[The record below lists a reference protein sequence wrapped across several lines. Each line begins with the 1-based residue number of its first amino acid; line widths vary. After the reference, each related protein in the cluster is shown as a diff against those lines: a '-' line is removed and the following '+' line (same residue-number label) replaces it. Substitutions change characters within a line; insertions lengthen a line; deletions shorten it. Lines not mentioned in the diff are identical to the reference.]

1 MTQALGKVLSEKLIH
16 AETVEQALGRVWC
29 PIKGIECKALG
40 ENKFLITFLQESGKR
55 RALDE
60 GPWMISKELMVM
72 ADVDR
77 SKTLDEIMFV
87 SVPIWVRIM
96 NLPLGLMNKDVG
108 ITIGKEVGE
117 YMMVDLEDGD
127 VPIRRFLRV
136 RVRLDIRKPL
146 MRGVTVQEEDGKPDR
161 WCPLVYEYLPDFCY
175 ICGVIGHTEK
185 GCSIKLKEGE
195 IPQFD
200 KSLRFI
206 LQRGRGEGGG
216 QRKLEAGRSGL
227 WRTGSLLGRGASSGS
242 GGGRWVSD
250 GSRSDGPSWRRNSDG
265 DDGVKGRKAGDE
277 DEVTSPLKIGDK
289 AHVVPDEQKT
299 NAKRC

>member
-1 MTQALGKVLSEKLIH
+1 
-16 AETVEQALGRVWC
+16 
-29 PIKGIECKALG
+29 
-40 ENKFLITFLQESGKR
+40 
-55 RALDE
+55 
-60 GPWMISKELMVM
+60 MISKELMVM

-87 SVPIWVRIM
+87 SVSIWVRIM
-96 NLPLGLMNKDVG
+96 NLPLGLMNKDVRV
-108 ITIGKEVGE
+108 TIGKEVGE

-195 IPQFD
+195 ISQFD

-206 LQRGRGEGGG
+206 PQRGRGEGGG
-216 QRKLEAGRSGL
+216 AEEI
-227 WRTGSLLGRGASSGS
+227 
-242 GGGRWVSD
+242 GGRKKWALANWLAAGARRVEWFRWWKMGFRWVT
-250 GSRSDGPSWRRNSDG
+250 
-265 DDGVKGRKAGDE
+265 K
-277 DEVTSPLKIGDK
+277 
-289 AHVVPDEQKT
+289 
-299 NAKRC
+299 

>member
-1 MTQALGKVLSEKLIH
+1 MGKVLSEKLIH

-87 SVPIWVRIM
+87 SIPIWVRIM
-96 NLPLGLMNKDVG
+96 NLPLGLMNKDVRV
-108 ITIGKEVGE
+108 TIGKEVGE

-161 WCPLVYEYLPDFCY
+161 WCPF
-175 ICGVIGHTEK
+175 
-185 GCSIKLKEGE
+185 
-195 IPQFD
+195 
-200 KSLRFI
+200 FI
-206 LQRGRGEGGG
+206 
-216 QRKLEAGRSGL
+216 
-227 WRTGSLLGRGASSGS
+227 
-242 GGGRWVSD
+242 
-250 GSRSDGPSWRRNSDG
+250 
-265 DDGVKGRKAGDE
+265 
-277 DEVTSPLKIGDK
+277 
-289 AHVVPDEQKT
+289 
-299 NAKRC
+299 